1 FLHLYKKDL
10 KHFFSD
16 RGAVIMSFLVP
27 MVMAIIFGF
36 TFGGG
41 SSDIIENLE
50 IKIDV
55 VDLDQTELSKSVV
68 KAIEDDDILIPEI
81 VSEDDAYAHVKKGKR
96 SAALIIP
103 AGFAEKVKSGED
115 VDLKII
121 HDPSDQLENG
131 VIQGKMQQI
140 IFSSDIGKYIMPN
153 MVEKVLKNQGA
164 SEESIKVARFY
175 IENYFIP
182 QMKNDSGENNDKA
195 SDKASDQKSSGSMF
209 SSGFADFPVKIVNEQ
224 IVGQDVSSSAGYVQA
239 IVSAMVMFLLFGV
252 SFGAGSLLREQK
264 TGTLKRLLT
273 SPLTVEGI
281 LTAKLLGLMT
291 TGLMQVYFML
301 IMGWLVFHLEIWAYP
316 FQLFLMALAT
326 SLMASGLGI
335 MLTGIAKTEEQ
346 IGSLAPLVII
356 TLSAVGGAMVPRFIM
371 PQILKTIGVISPVSW
386 AMEGFHNVFW
396 QHQGLMGMLPQ
407 FAVLIGFSIVFL
419 IIGIVLVRV
428 QLKKA

>member
-1 FLHLYKKDL
+1 
-10 KHFFSD
+10 
-16 RGAVIMSFLVP
+16 MSFLVP